1 MATYTQKLNL
11 IKPAGDDF
19 VDIGELNQNSDILD
33 DKLGNHIGAGASAHK
48 IATATEAGFMSP
60 ALYAVINNIRVIPFS
75 VFYDTIKSPTEEIG
89 KTAEQ
94 TGEFVTPK
102 SLFYNWQIDSNKH
115 LNTLKVSFDARSIT
129 NASKTLYVYT
139 TNDDTNVYVNDVHVG
154 KVSSQNRGLI
164 TLGNWNIGEVKRVK
178 IYSNN
183 TTADSWFT
191 IGSLK
196 NCEVA

>member
-1 MATYTQKLNL
+1 
-11 IKPAGDDF
+11 
-19 VDIGELNQNSDILD
+19 
-33 DKLGNHIGAGASAHK
+33 
-48 IATATEAGFMSP
+48 MSP